1 MGTRENKVE
10 RYLKQRV
17 EEHGGISR
25 KWVSPGHD
33 GVPDQ
38 LVWMLGGLCIDTWLV
53 EVKTEDGKYRKSQV
67 REHFRLRNAGLNVR
81 TVFGERG
88 VDRFIAEVT
97 SRRKHLG
104 ISPSQGLDEQGVYE
118 MNKCWGEQWE
128 EFQR

>member
-38 LVWMLGGLCIDTWLV
+38 IVWMPWLGGMNTWLV

-88 VDRFIAEVT
+88 VDLFINEAVT
-97 SRRKHLG
+97 LWR
-104 ISPSQGLDEQGVYE
+104 PPEWPGVYE
-118 MNKCWGEQWE
+118 ATKCWGKQWE